1 MARYSQILGLPFWV
15 AVSFACAE
23 TSSPR
28 PTIAGT
34 WHVIVQRVDS
44 GTLTPSIFTVVIRV
58 ATESTFTVTMP
69 PLVWSEGPVRY
80 DTIAQITRFQGD
92 SPDSTLTFEEWCKSI
107 TCAVTFRAIMNQ
119 TRDTLPSGTLQF
131 WDTVTVN
138 GRLFVQTIR
147 GGSGHFVAHK

>member
-1 MARYSQILGLPFWV
+1 MARYFRILGLPFWV

-80 DTIAQITRFQGD
+80 DTIAQITRFQGTPRILRLL
-92 SPDSTLTFEEWCKSI
+92 SKSGARVLPVLSRFE
-107 TCAVTFRAIMNQ
+107 
-119 TRDTLPSGTLQF
+119 P
-131 WDTVTVN
+131 
-138 GRLFVQTIR
+138 
-147 GGSGHFVAHK
+147 